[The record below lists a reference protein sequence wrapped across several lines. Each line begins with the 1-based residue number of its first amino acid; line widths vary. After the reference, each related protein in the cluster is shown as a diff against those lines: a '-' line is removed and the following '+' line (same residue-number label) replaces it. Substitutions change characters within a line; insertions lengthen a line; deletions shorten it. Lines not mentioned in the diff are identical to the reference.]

1 MLRSSRCRVLVV
13 QTTTSDKDTWYWT
26 DDPILYAISLLKI
39 DMLINKFE
47 YTTIQEVD
55 PVDMWAILGA
65 SCDPWDATHRPRLL
79 TYNLSTERM

>member
-1 MLRSSRCRVLVV
+1 M

-65 SCDPWDATHRPRLL
+65 IGGVWRKCTLPIYRKIDFNSVPTWHTTA
-79 TYNLSTERM
+79 